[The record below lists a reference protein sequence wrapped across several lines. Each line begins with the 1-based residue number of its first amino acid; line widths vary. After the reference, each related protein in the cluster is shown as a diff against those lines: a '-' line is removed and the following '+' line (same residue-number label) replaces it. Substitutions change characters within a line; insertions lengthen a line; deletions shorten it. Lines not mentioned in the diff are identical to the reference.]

1 VDESEDSLA
10 DAVGPWVLPTE
21 LITVVEIVRK
31 DRIKVCRI
39 DINGIIYA
47 T

>member
-1 VDESEDSLA
+1 MDESEDSLA

-21 LITVVEIVRK
+21 LITVAEIVRE
-31 DRIKVCRI
+31 DRIKVCWI
-39 DINGIIYA
+39 DVNGIISG